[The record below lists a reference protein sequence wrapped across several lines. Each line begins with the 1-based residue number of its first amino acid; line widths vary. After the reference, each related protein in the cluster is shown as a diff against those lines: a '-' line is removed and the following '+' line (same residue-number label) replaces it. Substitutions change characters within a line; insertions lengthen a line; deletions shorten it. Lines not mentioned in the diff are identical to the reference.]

1 MVAKYGADCFRM
13 YEMFLGPLEDSKPW
27 STTGITGVSGF
38 LRKLWSL
45 FYDLNTGKK
54 LVTDGEPTADEL
66 KILHTCIKKIN
77 EDIERFSF
85 NTAVAAFMI
94 CVNELKSAKC
104 HKSAVLKELVVL
116 VAPFAP
122 FIAEELWSILEQHP
136 SVLSAVYPMHN
147 EEYLK
152 ESAFTYPISIN
163 GKRRAE
169 YVFAADAST
178 DDVEKVVRALEI
190 VTKWTEGKE
199 IKKVIVI
206 KDRMVN
212 VVV

>member
-1 MVAKYGADCFRM
+1 MC
-13 YEMFLGPLEDSKPW
+13 S
-27 STTGITGVSGF
+27 S
-38 LRKLWSL
+38 
-45 FYDLNTGKK
+45 DLNTGKK
-54 LVTDGEPTADEL
+54 LIADGESTADEL
-66 KILHTCIKKIN
+66 KILHTCIKKVN

-85 NTAVAAFMI
+85 NTAVSAFMI

-104 HKSAVLKELVVL
+104 AKPLILKELVVL

-122 FIAEELWSILEQHP
+122 FIAEELWSILGEDP
-136 SVLSAVYPMHN
+136 SVFDAQYPIHN

-169 YVFAADAST
+169 YVFAADASVE
-178 DDVEKVVRALEI
+178 DVEKVVRALEV
-190 VTKWTEGKE
+190 VTKWTEGKD